1 MRHYPVSPRLYSMK
15 KQVSLSLVPVI
26 AVLAAL
32 AFAVPSQ
39 AGAQTKVGMVDMNKI
54 FSSYYK
60 TKDAESR
67 INEARARA
75 KRDLDDRMDT
85 YKKTMDDIN
94 QLNAEIDRPELSK
107 ELKEEK
113 MKSRDDKIAETKNLE
128 REITEFRQQK
138 EKDLQD
144 QAVRMR
150 NAIVDEITKLVQDKV
165 KTDNY
170 DLVFDKSGQS
180 LNGVPIVL
188 YSKDN
193 MDFSDDIITLLN
205 KDRPKDTGATVPKK
219 GE

>member
-1 MRHYPVSPRLYSMK
+1 MK
-15 KQVSLSLVPVI
+15 KQVPLSAIL
-26 AVLAAL
+26 VLALL
-32 AFAVPSQ
+32 AFAAPSH
-39 AGAQTKVGMVDMNKI
+39 AQSKIGMVDMNKI

-60 TKDAESR
+60 TKEAESR
-67 INEARARA
+67 INEARASA

-94 QLNAEIDRPELSK
+94 ALNAEIDRPELSK
-107 ELKEEK
+107 ELKDEK

-128 REITEFRQQK
+128 REITEFRQQREK
-138 EKDLQD
+138 ELQD

-150 NAIVDEITKLVQDKV
+150 NSIVDEITKLVQDKV
-165 KTDNY
+165 TTDKY

-193 MDFSDDIITLLN
+193 MDFSDDIITELN
-205 KDRPKDTGATVPKK
+205 KARPKDTPAPETK
-219 GE
+219 

>member
-1 MRHYPVSPRLYSMK
+1 MK
-15 KQVSLSLVPVI
+15 K
-26 AVLAAL
+26 LASFVTILLLAL
-32 AFAVPSQ
+32 CAAVPS
-39 AGAQTKVGMVDMNKI
+39 AHAQSKIGMVDMNKI
-54 FSSYYK
+54 FSSYSK

-94 QLNAEIDRPELSK
+94 QLNIEIDRPELSK
-107 ELKEEK
+107 QLKDEK

-128 REITEFRQQK
+128 REITEFRQQREK
-138 EKDLQD
+138 ELQD

-165 KTDNY
+165 KTENY

-188 YSKDN
+188 FSRDN
-193 MDFSDDIITLLN
+193 MDFSDDIITQLN
-205 KDRPKDTGATVPKK
+205 KASHLSSASKPK
-219 GE
+219 

>member
-1 MRHYPVSPRLYSMK
+1 MK
-15 KQVSLSLVPVI
+15 KQVSLSLCVL
-26 AVLAAL
+26 LAAL
-32 AFAVPSQ
+32 AAAVFPTQ
-39 AGAQTKVGMVDMNKI
+39 AQAQTKVGMVDMNKI
-54 FSSYYK
+54 FTNYFK
-60 TKDAESR
+60 TKEAESQ

-150 NAIVDEITKLVQDKV
+150 NAIVDEITKLVQDRV
-165 KTDNY
+165 KTDAY

-193 MDFSDDIITLLN
+193 MDFSSDIIAALN
-205 KDRPKDTGATVPKK
+205 KDRPKDSGSAPKK
-219 GE
+219 GD

>member
-1 MRHYPVSPRLYSMK
+1 MK
-15 KQVSLSLVPVI
+15 KQVSFHSLATLSALSVM
-26 AVLAAL
+26 ALL
-32 AFAVPSQ
+32 AFAAPSH
-39 AGAQTKVGMVDMNKI
+39 AQTKIGMVDMNKI
-54 FSSYYK
+54 FSSYSK

-128 REITEFRQQK
+128 REITEFRQQREK
-138 EKDLQD
+138 ELQD

-150 NAIVDEITKLVQDKV
+150 NDIVDEITKLVQEKV
-165 KTDNY
+165 RTDSY

-188 YSKDN
+188 FSRDN
-193 MDFSDDIITLLN
+193 MDFSEDIIAALN
-205 KDRPKDTGATVPKK
+205 KNKPASKK
-219 GE
+219 

>member
-1 MRHYPVSPRLYSMK
+1 MK
-15 KQVSLSLVPVI
+15 KQVPLSAIL
-26 AVLAAL
+26 VLALL
-32 AFAVPSQ
+32 AFAAPSR
-39 AGAQTKVGMVDMNKI
+39 AQSKIGMVDMNKI

-60 TKDAESR
+60 TKEAESR

-94 QLNAEIDRPELSK
+94 SLNAEIDRPELSK
-107 ELKEEK
+107 ELKDEK

-128 REITEFRQQK
+128 REITEFRQQREK
-138 EKDLQD
+138 ELQD

-150 NAIVDEITKLVQDKV
+150 NSIVDEITKLVQDKV
-165 KTDNY
+165 ASDKY

-193 MDFSDDIITLLN
+193 MDFSDDIITELN
-205 KDRPKDTGATVPKK
+205 KARPKDTPPAEAPETK
-219 GE
+219 